1 VFERLEQFRVALKQ
15 QILIA
20 AAKQN
25 ENFRILKLRRSGWTG
40 RTYFVR
46 QFESSFAQQRVDATA
61 QLRVSGRVIEF
72 SINDQVGTR
81 G

>member
-1 VFERLEQFRVALKQ
+1 MFERLEQFRVALKQ
-15 QILIA
+15 QVLIA
-20 AAKQN
+20 AAKHD
-25 ENFRILKLRRSGWTG
+25 ENFRIFELCRSGWTG
-40 RTYFVR
+40 RTYVVR
-46 QFESSFAQQRVDATA
+46 EFEASFAEQRVDATA